1 MNIKEEL
8 TCKCCKEIYNHPV
21 ILGCCF
27 ESICKHHIEELVYSS
42 KTFTCPLCHQE
53 NTNTNFKA
61 NKLLEELIK
70 RDLHQFKINPNNERV
85 LNDLKTAIQNLE
97 TEFKDPENMIYEQI
111 SDLKMQVDLDRENL
125 KLQIDTLADGLI
137 QQLESH
143 GKRFKTEYKA
153 NKYFVFYN
161 DLIELSKKRL
171 AEYEQCL
178 SLFSVENE
186 KKEEKCKQNEKLVE
200 ELKFQLR
207 ELKETFC
214 SNVSIKYK
222 KKNITAEEMFGKLI
236 IQVSYI

>member
-8 TCKCCKEIYNHPV
+8 TCQYCKNIYNHPI

-27 ESICKHHIEELVYSS
+27 ESICKHHIEELVDSS
-42 KTFTCPLCHQE
+42 TKFKCPLCHQE

-61 NKLLEELIK
+61 NKLIEELIK

-97 TEFKDPENMIYEQI
+97 TELKDPENIIYEQI
-111 SDLKMQVDLDRENL
+111 SELKRQVDLDRERI
-125 KLQIDTLADGLI
+125 KSEIDTLADGFI

-153 NKYFVFYN
+153 NKFFAFYN

-178 SLFSVENE
+178 SLFSVDN
-186 KKEEKCKQNEKLVE
+186 KKRGEKCKQNERLVE
-200 ELKFQLR
+200 ELQFQLR

-222 KKNITAEEMFGKLI
+222 KKDINVEEIFGKLI
-236 IQVSYI
+236 IKVSSI

>member
-42 KTFTCPLCHQE
+42 KTFTCPLCSQE
-53 NTNTNFKA
+53 NTNSNFKA

-153 NKYFVFYN
+153 SFAFYS
-161 DLIELSKKRL
+161 DLIELSKKQL
-171 AEYEQCL
+171 VEYEQCL

-200 ELKFQLR
+200 ELKFQLGG
-207 ELKETFC
+207 LKEAFC
-214 SNVSIKYK
+214 SNLSIQYNK
-222 KKNITAEEMFGKLI
+222 KDIFAEEMFGKLI
-236 IQVSYI
+236 IQVSFI